1 MNTKNLAYVA
11 VALCAWCGTLIL
23 TCHPAFGEKIYY
35 PGVSFGEPGSGPG
48 QFKEPV
54 GVAVNDATGLE
65 AGEGDVYVVDSGNDR
80 VERFSSSGVYLG
92 QFNGSGTYE
101 VEGKEEH
108 AAAAPSG
115 AFQEPEQIAVDN
127 CTNQLLGTTC
137 TTAEDP
143 SVGDVYVTD
152 RGHKV
157 VDKFS
162 ATGEYLGQLT
172 DAQNCEEREL
182 PPCSRSKTI
191 VVPFTNVS
199 NVAVD
204 PSGDVWVYGG
214 ESEEYAGA
222 YVQEF
227 SATGAA
233 LGWFRTTGGL
243 LRAFAAS
250 SHETVYT
257 GSNFLRVGEVAIF
270 EKSPQEPTND
280 GFEEVRRFGG
290 GVNSLTI
297 APSTSSFLAGDALTD
312 MGNAIAVYA
321 PITEGGQRPLETF
334 PGETVP
340 KGYEGLSGS
349 DGLAVNASATVYA
362 SEHEADRIERFNY
375 VSVPVVK
382 TEPAPESGISETEL
396 TLHGSVNPEGE
407 EVKECYFEYGTE
419 AGKYTNSK
427 GESNRIDC
435 GSNEK
440 NPGEGCGQSP
450 SGKNEAVAVCAVLAG
465 IEPAQVRSFRLVVEA
480 DSGIVTPASGL
491 TVARPTTT
499 DEAVSEVGS
508 SSATASAQIDSGS
521 LDTCY
526 WVEYGMGTSYGSK
539 TAKSCVGPGEKEKA
553 RVELSELR
561 PDTVYH
567 FRFEAANGLGVKAG
581 EDRPF
586 TTFPASGAGPP
597 DGRVYEAVSSVGVGA
612 ETNVYVPAGMKG
624 ALDELARHGLFTNLP
639 FQASADGDRVAYVG
653 DPPATG
659 GNGSDGVGGGNQYV
673 AGHTSDGGWAQ
684 VSVDPSG
691 YGNEY
696 VALSGD
702 LSVGVASSSEKLA
715 EGTPV
720 ETGTGTAYHDLYGRS
735 VGWRAAVGSLE
746 PVLGSFEPLMTA
758 TPPCPVTE
766 FGADHDNNVNH
777 EPLFRGGN
785 AGTAGVPAF
794 GHIVFEANAALPSTP
809 ATVTPRGCSPAAK
822 NENDLYDAVEGQ
834 LYLVNV
840 LPNGKAHAG
849 ATIGRQGP
857 SPNAYSEPEASNAV
871 SADGSR
877 IYWSAVEL
885 ANVEGETEERPK
897 ALYVRENDTD
907 PEGEHG
913 ECGEF
918 LACTVQIDLSALP
931 GTQTGKEEKGG
942 YGKFWTA
949 TADGSRV
956 FFTDE
961 RRLTSDSAAEPNE
974 PDLYEYD
981 LEAPEGERLS
991 DLSVPTKPEVGA
1003 HADVQGLVGTSE
1015 DGSYVYFVAG
1025 GVLSEGANAEGRAP
1039 APGGSNLYVRHGGV
1053 TRFIATLSNE
1063 DDDFT
1068 HGEGGIDG
1076 NWQADPGH
1084 RTAQVAVG
1092 GQSVVFMSRLPLT
1105 GYDNDLDEV
1114 RLTEV
1119 FVYDATT
1126 ERLSCASCN
1135 PSGEPPVAPALPE
1148 FTENGNLSKIWGS
1161 FLPAS
1166 DSLAGYQPRV
1176 ISEDGDRVFF
1186 DSIEPLVPQD
1196 ENGFL
1201 DVYEWE
1207 RDGTGSCNEA
1217 PGCIFLLSGGQSDD
1231 NSYLID
1237 ASASGDDVFF
1247 VSRAQLSKADH
1258 GDVDVLYDAR
1268 VGGVEPPVKVKCS
1281 GGGCQGQPSAPP
1293 LFATP
1298 ASATFAGSGNPP
1310 SPPEVKK
1317 VTKKT
1322 VKCKKPRKLSHGRC
1336 VKRPKAKRAKRA
1348 RRASRD
1354 RRASS

>member
-1 MNTKNLAYVA
+1 MISRKLAYAA
-11 VALCAWCGTLIL
+11 VALCAWCGALVL
-23 TCHPAFGEKIYY
+23 MCPPAFGEKIYY
-35 PGVSFGEPGSGPG
+35 PGASFGESGSGPG

-101 VEGKEEH
+101 VEGKEVKH
-108 AAAAPSG
+108 GAAAPSG
-115 AFQEPEQIAVDN
+115 AFQEPEEIAVDN

-152 RGHKV
+152 KAHKV

-172 DAQNCEEREL
+172 EMKVCRNGSAPCKVAPFSQLGGLAVDSAGNLWVEEGFPEYEPIENKHFLPFYMDEFSSSGVPERAVAGHDKEFGRGGIVVEPNGDFDVISFDGQFEHAEVQVFEVAGEAREGL
-182 PPCSRSKTI
+182 SNSSIGLGYGTTALTI
-191 VVPFTNVS
+191 V
-199 NVAVD
+199 
-204 PSGDVWVYGG
+204 
-214 ESEEYAGA
+214 
-222 YVQEF
+222 
-227 SATGAA
+227 
-233 LGWFRTTGGL
+233 
-243 LRAFAAS
+243 
-250 SHETVYT
+250 
-257 GSNFLRVGEVAIF
+257 
-270 EKSPQEPTND
+270 
-280 GFEEVRRFGG
+280 
-290 GVNSLTI
+290 
-297 APSTSSFLAGDALTD
+297 PSTSSQLAGDVLADYGGSILL
-312 MGNAIAVYA
+312 YA
-321 PITEGGQRPLETF
+321 PIVEREQQSLETF

-340 KGYEGLSGS
+340 TGYEGLSGS
-349 DGLAVNASATVYA
+349 EGLAVNASATVYA
-362 SEHEADRIERFNY
+362 SEHAADRIEIFEY
-375 VSVPVVK
+375 VSVPQVI
-382 TEPAPESGISETEL
+382 TEPPSGVSETAL

-407 EVKECYFEYGTE
+407 AIEKCYFEYGAE
-419 AGKYTNSK
+419 AGNYTGGTVACKQTPGAVN
-427 GESNRIDC
+427 ESV
-435 GSNEK
+435 
-440 NPGEGCGQSP
+440 PV
-450 SGKNEAVAVCAVLAG
+450 EAELPELA
-465 IEPAQVRSFRLVVEA
+465 PAQARSFRLVAVNKV
-480 DSGIVTPASGL
+480 GIAKVGNGI

-499 DEAVSEVGS
+499 GEAASEVGS
-508 SSATASAQIDSGS
+508 STATVSAVIDGGG
-521 LDTCY
+521 LATCY
-526 WVEYGMGTSYGSK
+526 RFEFGTSTSYGSR
-539 TAKSCVGPGEKEKA
+539 TQENCVGPGEDEKA
-553 RVELSELR
+553 SVDLAELQ
-561 PDTVYH
+561 PNTVYH
-567 FRFEAANGLGVKAG
+567 VRVQARNQLGAKAG

-586 TTFPASGAGPP
+586 TTFPASSAGPP
-597 DGRVYEAVSSVGVGA
+597 DGRVYEAVSSVGVGD

-624 ALDELARHGLFTNLP
+624 ALDELARHGIFTNLP
-639 FQASADGDRVAYVG
+639 FQAAADGDRVAYVG

-673 AGHTSDGGWAQ
+673 AGRASDGGWAQ
-684 VSVDPSG
+684 ISVDPSG

-702 LSVGVASSSEKLA
+702 LSVGMASSSEKLA

-720 ETGTGTAYHDLYGRS
+720 EAGTGTAYQDLYGRS
-735 VGWRAAVGSLE
+735 VGWRAAAGSLE
-746 PVLGSFEPLMTA
+746 PVLGSFEPLIAA
-758 TPPCPVTE
+758 TPPCPVSE
-766 FGADHDNNVNH
+766 FGADLDNNL
-777 EPLFRGGN
+777 EPGPLFRGGN

-794 GHIVFEANAALPSTP
+794 SHLVFEADAVLPSTP
-809 ATVTPRGCSPAAK
+809 ATVSPRGCSPAAR
-822 NENDLYDAVEGQ
+822 NENDLYDAFEGQ

-840 LPNGKAHAG
+840 LPDGRPEAG

-857 SPNAYSEPEASNAV
+857 SPNGSFEPEASNAV

-885 ANVEGETEERPK
+885 ASVEGETEERPK
-897 ALYVRENDTD
+897 ALYVRESDTD

-918 LACTVQIDLSALP
+918 LACTVQVDLSALP
-931 GTQTGKEEKGG
+931 GTQTEKEEKGG

-949 TADGSRV
+949 AANGSRV

-961 RRLTSDSAAEPNE
+961 RRLTSDSTAEPNE
-974 PDLYEYD
+974 PDLYEYN
-981 LEAPEGERLS
+981 LEAPEGEQLS
-991 DLSVPTKPEVGA
+991 DLSVPAKPEVGA
-1003 HADVQGLVGTSE
+1003 HADAQGLVGTSE

-1025 GVLSEGANAEGRAP
+1025 GVLSEGANAEGGAP
-1039 APGGSNLYVRHGGV
+1039 APGEPNLYVRHGGV
-1053 TRFIATLSNE
+1053 TRFIATLSKE

-1068 HGEGGIDG
+1068 HGEGGIVGD
-1076 NWQADPGH
+1076 WQADPGH

-1092 GQSVVFMSRLPLT
+1092 GQGVVFMSRLPLA
-1105 GYDNDLDEV
+1105 GYDNDLDGV
-1114 RLTEV
+1114 PLTEV
-1119 FVYDATT
+1119 FVYDAET
-1126 ERLSCASCN
+1126 ERLACASCN

-1148 FTENGNLSKIWGS
+1148 FTENGNISKIWGS

-1247 VSRAQLSKADH
+1247 VSRAQLVKADH
-1258 GDVDVLYDAR
+1258 GDDDVLYDAR

-1293 LFATP
+1293 LFAIP
-1298 ASATFAGSGNPP
+1298 ASATFAGPGNQPSGPP
-1310 SPPEVKK
+1310 LEVKK

-1336 VKRPKAKRAKRA
+1336 VKRPKAKKAK
-1348 RRASRD
+1348 RASRD
-1354 RRASS
+1354 GRASS

>member
-1 MNTKNLAYVA
+1 MDTKNLAYVA
-11 VALCAWCGTLIL
+11 VALCAWCGTMIL

-35 PGVSFGEPGSGPG
+35 PGMSFGEPGSGPG

-80 VERFSSSGVYLG
+80 VERFNSSGVYLG

-108 AAAAPSG
+108 GAAAPSG

-152 RGHKV
+152 RDHKV

-172 DAQNCEEREL
+172 EMKVCRNRSAPCEVVAFSQLEGLAVDSAGNLWVEEAFPEYEPIEQKHFLPFYMDEFSSSGVSERAVSGYNKEFG
-182 PPCSRSKTI
+182 RGGI
-191 VVPFTNVS
+191 VVEPN
-199 NVAVD
+199 
-204 PSGDVWVYGG
+204 GDFDVISFDGQLNH
-214 ESEEYAGA
+214 A
-222 YVQEF
+222 
-227 SATGAA
+227 
-233 LGWFRTTGGL
+233 
-243 LRAFAAS
+243 
-250 SHETVYT
+250 
-257 GSNFLRVGEVAIF
+257 EV
-270 EKSPQEPTND
+270 
-280 GFEEVRRFGG
+280 EVRDDHEQL
-290 GVNSLTI
+290 SDSTI
-297 APSTSSFLAGDALTD
+297 GLGYGTTALAIVPSSSSQLAGDVLADYGGSSLL
-312 MGNAIAVYA
+312 YA
-321 PITEGGQRPLETF
+321 PITEREQQPLETF

-362 SEHEADRIERFNY
+362 SEGGVDRIEILRY
-375 VSVPVVK
+375 ASVPHVI
-382 TEPAPESGISETEL
+382 TEPPSGVSETAL
-396 TLHGSVNPEGE
+396 RLHGSVNPGGE
-407 EVKECYFEYGTE
+407 AITECYFEYGTE
-419 AGKYTNSK
+419 VGNYTSGTVACKQTPGAVN
-427 GESNRIDC
+427 ESV
-435 GSNEK
+435 
-440 NPGEGCGQSP
+440 PV
-450 SGKNEAVAVCAVLAG
+450 EAELSELA
-465 IEPAQVRSFRLVVEA
+465 PAQARSFRLVA
-480 DSGIVTPASGL
+480 INKAGIAKVGNGITI
-491 TVARPTTT
+491 TRPTTT
-499 DEAVSEVGS
+499 DEAVSEAGS
-508 SSATASAQIDSGS
+508 STATVSAQVDASGLAS
-521 LDTCY
+521 CY
-526 WVEYGMGTSYGSK
+526 WFEFGTSTSYGGK
-539 TAKSCVGPGEKEKA
+539 TAESCVGPGEDEKA
-553 RVELSELR
+553 KAELAELR

-567 FRFEAANGLGVKAG
+567 FRVQARNDLGVKAG
-581 EDRPF
+581 EDRLF
-586 TTFPASGAGPP
+586 TTFPPSGAGPP
-597 DGRVYEAVSSVGVGA
+597 DGRVYEAVSSVGVGD
-612 ETNVYVPAGMKG
+612 ETNVYVPGGMKG
-624 ALDELARHGLFTNLP
+624 ALDELARHGIFTSLP
-639 FQASADGDRVAYVG
+639 FQAAADGDRVAYVG

-659 GNGSDGVGGGNQYV
+659 GNGDDGVGGGNQYV
-673 AGHTSDGGWAQ
+673 AGRASDGGWAQ
-684 VSVDPSG
+684 VSIDPSG
-691 YGNEY
+691 YDNEY

-702 LSVGVASSSEKLA
+702 LSVVVASSSEKLA

-720 ETGTGTAYHDLYGRS
+720 ETGTGAAYHDLYGRS
-735 VGWRAAVGSLE
+735 VGWPAAAGPLE
-746 PVLGSFEPLMTA
+746 PALGSFEPLIAA
-758 TPPCPVTE
+758 TPACPVTE
-766 FGADHDNNVNH
+766 FGADRDNNLYH

-794 GHIVFEANAALPSTP
+794 SHMVFEADAVLPSTP

-834 LYLVNV
+834 LSLVNV
-840 LPNGKAHAG
+840 LPDGRPRAG

-857 SPNAYSEPEASNAV
+857 SPNGYSEPEASNAV

-885 ANVEGETEERPK
+885 ASVAGETEERPK

-907 PEGEHG
+907 PKGEHG

-918 LACTVQIDLSALP
+918 LACTVQVDLSALP
-931 GTQTGKEEKGG
+931 GTQTEKEEKGG

-991 DLSVPTKPEVGA
+991 DLSVPAQPEVGA

-1025 GVLSEGANAEGRAP
+1025 GVLSEGANAEGGAP
-1039 APGGSNLYVRHGGV
+1039 APGEPNLYVRHGGV
-1053 TRFIATLSNE
+1053 TRFIATLSKE

-1092 GQSVVFMSRLPLT
+1092 GQSVVFMSRLPVT
-1105 GYDNDLDEV
+1105 GYDNDLDGV
-1114 RLTEV
+1114 PLTEV
-1119 FVYDATT
+1119 FVYDAET
-1126 ERLSCASCN
+1126 ERLACASCN

-1148 FTENGNLSKIWGS
+1148 FTENGNISKIWGS

-1176 ISEDGDRVFF
+1176 ISANGDRVFF

-1217 PGCIFLLSGGQSDD
+1217 PGCVFLLSGGQSDD

-1247 VSRAQLSKADH
+1247 VSRAQLVKADH

-1268 VGGVEPPVKVKCS
+1268 VGGVEPPAKVKCS

-1298 ASATFAGSGNPP
+1298 ASATFAGPGNQSSGPP
-1310 SPPEVKK
+1310 LEVKK

-1336 VKRPKAKRAKRA
+1336 VKRPKAKKAKRA
-1348 RRASRD
+1348 KRASRD